1 MSTISAMI
9 IEDEEPGRLLIKKYL
24 EDQQDITLIG
34 VCENGFDGA
43 RIINKEKPDLIFLD
57 VQMPKIN
64 GFEML
69 EIIDCKPEIIFT
81 TAYNEYAIKAFELNA
96 IDYLLK
102 PYSKDRFLKALD
114 KARTRI
120 LSGNSDMKSSSIISE
135 LPEEYLKRIVVRNRS
150 NIHVINTE
158 NIVLIVAQDD
168 YVMIY
173 TPERSL
179 LKQQTMKYY
188 EEHLNPAQFIR
199 VHRSYIVNVNYIR
212 KLEPYEKDGYLIV
225 LKNQIQGDGK
235 IKVSKSGYHK
245 LKQVL
250 RF

>member
-1 MSTISAMI
+1 MTIITAMI

-24 EDQQDITLIG
+24 EDQHDIEIIAT
-34 VCENGFDGA
+34 CENGFEGA

-69 EIIDCKPEIIFT
+69 EIIDNKPEIIFT

-102 PYSKDRFLKALD
+102 PYSKDRFLKALN

-120 LSGNSDMKSSSIISE
+120 RSGISDDKYPSVINA

-150 NIHVINTE
+150 DIHVINTE
-158 NIVLIVAQDD
+158 RIVAMVAQDD

-188 EEHLNPAQFIR
+188 EQHLHPAQFIR
-199 VHRSYIVNVNYIR
+199 VHRSYIVNVNYIG

-225 LKNQIQGDGK
+225 MKNQIQGVGK
-235 IKVSKSGYHK
+235 IKVSKSGYQK